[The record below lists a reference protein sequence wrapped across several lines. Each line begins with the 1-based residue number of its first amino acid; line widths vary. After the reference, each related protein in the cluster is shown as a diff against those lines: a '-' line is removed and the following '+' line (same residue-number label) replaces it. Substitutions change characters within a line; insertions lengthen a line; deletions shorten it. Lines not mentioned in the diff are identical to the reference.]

1 MTKKEYHQ
9 TINGKFYEFI
19 NKKFPYYEIHLED
32 GGRVSLINEKKPH
45 LQITYHQSSHWVLP
59 SVGYENQLKFDVVI
73 MEEEIEDIKRH
84 INVI

>member
-32 GGRVSLINEKKPH
+32 GGRVSLINEKNLIFK
-45 LQITYHQSSHWVLP
+45 
-59 SVGYENQLKFDVVI
+59 
-73 MEEEIEDIKRH
+73 
-84 INVI
+84 